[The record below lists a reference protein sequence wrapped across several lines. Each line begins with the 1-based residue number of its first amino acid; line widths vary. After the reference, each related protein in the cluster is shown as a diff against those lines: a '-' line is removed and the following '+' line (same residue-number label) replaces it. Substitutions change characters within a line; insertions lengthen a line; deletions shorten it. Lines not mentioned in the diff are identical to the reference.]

1 MALASS
7 FRSVRRALLLL
18 FVAGLFGLVPPAH
31 AQDAPPGDAPP
42 SETRGY
48 FAVGVNATDLG
59 PLNDRLS
66 ANGYPT
72 FSTELLSVGGGGY
85 RVVADRILLG
95 AELTGLVTPNQGFQ
109 GRDVFVGGGYG
120 LFSLGYLFRP
130 APQLR
135 AYPLAGFGAGGLVLT
150 IGDDGAANFDDVLED
165 PNRSATLSKGSVL
178 VSLGAGVEYQFGT
191 PGGNGVRLGLRGGY
205 LLSALDSDWQLDQD
219 RLSDGPDATMQGPF
233 LRLTI
238 GGVGDALESI
248 RDNDDED
255 E

>member
-1 MALASS
+1 
-7 FRSVRRALLLL
+7 
-18 FVAGLFGLVPPAH
+18 
-31 AQDAPPGDAPP
+31 
-42 SETRGY
+42 
-48 FAVGVNATDLG
+48 
-59 PLNDRLS
+59 
-66 ANGYPT
+66 
-72 FSTELLSVGGGGY
+72 
-85 RVVADRILLG
+85 
-95 AELTGLVTPNQGFQ
+95 
-109 GRDVFVGGGYG
+109 VFVGGGYG

-135 AYPLAGFGAGGLVLT
+135 AYPLVGLGAGGLVLT

-165 PNRSATLSKGSVL
+165 PNRSATLSKGGVL